1 MYVCVCVYIETTFFN
16 NTTHESLAR
25 MANRTVARE
34 PAGKSYAQCRE
45 MLVPP
50 TPTLRRLIVTHV
62 LVARRVHVLVAR
74 RQVRFLRHCGCVC
87 AMSPARCS
95 SCKAG
100 SGHRQCSSCEN
111 HSRHKVEPSSEPKQ
125 IRIHACMCVCIRT
138 CMCKCMYVYVYIY
151 RNNVFQPQHITR
163 TSGQQSNV
171 PGTRG
176 QELCTSSVPAWLAGR
191 KKENVGRTNTAGPR
205 RNDEV

>member
-87 AMSPARCS
+87 AISPARCS

-100 SGHRQCSSCEN
+100 SGHSAAAVKTTAGTKLSQALNQNRYGYMRVCVCAYVRVCVN
-111 HSRHKVEPSSEPKQ
+111 V
-125 IRIHACMCVCIRT
+125 CMC
-138 CMCKCMYVYVYIY
+138 MCTYIETTFF
-151 RNNVFQPQHITR
+151 NHN
-163 TSGQQSNV
+163 TSLARVANRAVSREPAGKSYAHRACL
-171 PGTRG
+171 PG
-176 QELCTSSVPAWLAGR
+176 WLAGKR
-191 KKENVGRTNTAGPR
+191 KT
-205 RNDEV
+205 